1 MTASTMSRV
10 IRWESWQL
18 SAEADR
24 RFRRIATTTFV
35 PAVVLIIA
43 SRLWQQPLPVEPEKF
58 DNSQYVELLPEV
70 KPPPPPPKPAEK
82 LVEKPREEP
91 KPVKPI
97 EKPKVQPVEKPV
109 TPTKPQ
115 PTAREVAAKTGIL
128 ALANQLSDL
137 ADQDIAPSDQP
148 LSTATITSK
157 SGIGTSAA
165 AIAATASTNSG
176 GIGRARGDVT
186 STQTGAGVGNR
197 STGRVSSSLG
207 TGTVAPKG
215 GVPGPDGGRT
225 PGEVQAVFNRNQGP
239 FYAIFNRAA
248 RDNASIGAGK
258 IVVRLTIAP
267 NGSVT
272 SCTLVSSTYGDA
284 EFERKIVERVKLIN
298 FGPKNA
304 PAFTMDYPI
313 QFIPQ

>member
-24 RFRRIATTTFV
+24 RFRRIATSTFV

-43 SRLWQQPLPVEPEKF
+43 SRLWQEPPPVALEKF

-70 KPPPPPPKPAEK
+70 KPPPPPPAEK
-82 LVEKPREEP
+82 VVEKPREEP
-91 KPVKPI
+91 KPVKPV
-97 EKPKVQPVEKPV
+97 EKPKVQPVEKPP
-109 TPTKPQ
+109 TPVKPE
-115 PTAREVAAKTGIL
+115 PTAREVAAKTGIM

-186 STQTGAGVGNR
+186 STQSGAGVGNR
-197 STGRVSSSLG
+197 STGKVSSSLG

-215 GVPGPDGGRT
+215 GVPGPEGGRT
-225 PGEVQAVFNRNQGP
+225 PSEVQAVFNRNQGP

-258 IVVRLTIAP
+258 IVVRLTIAA
-267 NGSVT
+267 NGAVT
-272 SCTLVSSTYGDA
+272 ACTLVSSSYGDA
-284 EFERKIVERVKLIN
+284 DFERKVVERVKLIN
-298 FGPKNA
+298 FGPKNG
-304 PAFTMDYPI
+304 PPFTMDYPI

>member
-1 MTASTMSRV
+1 MNATTMSRV

-24 RFRRIATTTFV
+24 RFRRIAIGACV
-35 PAVVLIIA
+35 PAIVLIIA
-43 SRLWQQPLPVEPEKF
+43 SRLWQEPPPAELAEF
-58 DNSQYVELLPEV
+58 DTSQYVELLPEV
-70 KPPPPPPKPAEK
+70 VPPKPEPKVEEVAEK
-82 LVEKPREEP
+82 PKEDP

-97 EKPKVQPVEKPV
+97 EKPKVQQPIEKPP
-109 TPTKPQ
+109 TPTKPE

-128 ALANQLSDL
+128 AMASQLNDL
-137 ADQDIAPSDQP
+137 TDQTITPSDQP
-148 LSTATITSK
+148 LNTAAITSK
-157 SGIGTSAA
+157 SGIGSAA
-165 AIAATASTNSG
+165 AIAATATTSSG
-176 GIGRARGDVT
+176 GIGRANADVT
-186 STQTGAGVGNR
+186 STQPGAGVGTR
-197 STGRVSSSLG
+197 STGKVRSSLG

-225 PGEVQAVFNRNQGP
+225 PSDVQAVFNKNQGP

-248 RDNASIGAGK
+248 RDNASIGRGK

-272 SCTLVSSTYGDA
+272 SCTLISSSYGDD
-284 EFERKIVERVKLIN
+284 EFERKVVERVKLIN

-304 PAFTMDYPI
+304 PPFTMDYPI